1 MQMIEFLGNFF
12 TKGLEIHSSFYCI
25 FPDSFNFLKFKISK
39 FKTSY
44 KKLFEILIFQNSNL
58 KNTKFQIKKML
69 NFEPVSK
76 GLSHNR

>member
-25 FPDSFNFLKFKISK
+25 FPDSFIFFKFKISK

-44 KKLFEILIFQNSNL
+44 KKLFKILIFQISNL
-58 KNTKFQIKKML
+58 KTL
-69 NFEPVSK
+69 NFK
-76 GLSHNR
+76 LKKC